1 MLKIYQMTT
10 NDGGWNGRITD
21 FVIAHNE
28 EEAIE
33 KSQFYQ
39 DRRDSGCDHWIKEM
53 TGQELISYLLRYNN
67 DCSKY
72 NIELTITEKEK

>member
-1 MLKIYQMTT
+1 MLKVYKMTT

-21 FVIAHNE
+21 FVIANSK

-33 KSQFYQ
+33 KNQFYK
-39 DRRDSGCDHWIKEM
+39 DRRDSGCDHYIKEM
-53 TGQELISYLLRYNN
+53 TGEELISYLVRCSD

-72 NIELTITEKEK
+72 NVEITITEKEK

>member
-1 MLKIYQMTT
+1 MLKVYQMTT

-21 FVIAHNE
+21 FVIANSK

-33 KSQFYQ
+33 KNQFYK
-39 DRRDSGCDHWIKEM
+39 DRRDLGCDHCIKEM
-53 TGQELISYLLRYNN
+53 TGQELISYLLGYHN